1 VDTLGS
7 YYKVEVVGATRKL
20 LVGKDC
26 ERAMIIL
33 EGRGRGYQD
42 DTGR

>member
-1 VDTLGS
+1 VDTLES
-7 YYKVEVVGATRKL
+7 HYKVEVVGATRKL
-20 LVGKDC
+20 LVGKGC
-26 ERAMIIL
+26 ECARIIL